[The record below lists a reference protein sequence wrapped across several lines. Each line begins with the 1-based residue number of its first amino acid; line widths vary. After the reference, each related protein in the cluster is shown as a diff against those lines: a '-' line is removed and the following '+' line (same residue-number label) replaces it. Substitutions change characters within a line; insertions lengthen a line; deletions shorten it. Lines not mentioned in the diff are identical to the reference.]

1 MSSQPTQQPQRQWGV
16 TPPISLAMPTDKEK
30 ELTSDLLQ
38 TLHDHDLFESE
49 ADAKKRYRS
58 LKIQLV
64 KRSYNNASQCL
75 GPRKT
80 QQDGQG
86 IRLSSQQDERLP

>member
-1 MSSQPTQQPQRQWGV
+1 MSSQPTQQQQQQRQWGV

-30 ELTSDLLQ
+30 ELTNDLLQ

-58 LKIQLV
+58 WQIQLV
-64 KRSYNNASQCL
+64 KRSHNN
-75 GPRKT
+75 T
-80 QQDGQG
+80 T
-86 IRLSSQQDERLP
+86 